1 MTKCPLVRIRAV
13 NIIGELIGEVVHE
26 VAWRTGRGIRA
37 GVIRVFGRRPTGLTE
52 EARSTATRWQTA

>member
-1 MTKCPLVRIRAV
+1 M